1 MDLVTKDL
9 YHSLGVFVIF
19 PLVYHFIQ
27 TLPLINYVVI
37 NPCGC
42 SYLFHLNKFV
52 LASWLRTKAFLNSCQ
67 CRKWPRV
74 NYSFNPVG
82 ISHFSSSKVHIF
94 LFCNSMSLPLH
105 MWCEFLFS
113 ACLEQPV
120 LWIQRLGA
128 VMILGLGW
136 LSLLGPLSLC
146 RQWNIL

>member
-9 YHSLGVFVIF
+9 YHSLGVFLIF

-67 CRKWPRV
+67 CRKWPWV
-74 NYSFNPVG
+74 NYSFNLWVSVTSAPLKHIYFYFVILCLYLYTHAVNFFPV
-82 ISHFSSSKVHIF
+82 HA
-94 LFCNSMSLPLH
+94 LM
-105 MWCEFLFS
+105 
-113 ACLEQPV
+113 QPV
-120 LWIQRLGA
+120 LWIWRLGA
-128 VMILGLGW
+128 VVIFGLGW
-136 LSLLGPLSLC
+136 LSLPAPLPLC
-146 RQWNIL
+146 RQWNIF